1 VFKVLKEQMVPKELQ
16 VFKEKLV
23 HRVSKEL
30 KEQKE
35 PKVFKVP

>member
-1 VFKVLKEQMVPKELQ
+1 

-23 HRVSKEL
+23 HRVSKDL